1 MAKKDDIKTFSLR
14 NACLDSDKFEN
25 ILKALK
31 TTKSEIQVGNLK
43 LLISGRFILGIHF
56 CDLHYILLL
65 IVDDQY
71 EPE

>member
-31 TTKSEIQVGNLK
+31 TAKSEIQVGNLK
-43 LLISGRFILGIHF
+43 LLISGRFILGIH
-56 CDLHYILLL
+56 DLHYILLL